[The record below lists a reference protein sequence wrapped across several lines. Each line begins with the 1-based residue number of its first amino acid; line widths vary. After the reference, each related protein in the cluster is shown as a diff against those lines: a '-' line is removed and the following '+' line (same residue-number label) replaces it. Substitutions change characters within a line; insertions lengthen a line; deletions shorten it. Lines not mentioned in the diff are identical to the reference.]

1 MFHDGFW
8 SDGLSARRDR
18 VRILLSG
25 RELVLI
31 GEDDRPFLSLPI
43 AGLRL
48 TEEVYAGRPLRFAH
62 DAHPDARLTVAD
74 HALLERLRPLAPD
87 LGRRYLARHGA
98 ARRLLV
104 WGGALAAVLVAL
116 VLGLPYAARPLAQA
130 VPVEWEAAL
139 GEAVVETLLSGER
152 ECRTPAGIA
161 ALDRLVGRLQA
172 AGGQGYPFQVRVIA
186 DDMVNAFAAPGGQ
199 IVLLGGLL
207 REAQSPE
214 VLAAVLAH
222 EMAHVIERHPTQA
235 IIRRTGYRIALA
247 SLVGD
252 LSGALALIAESGELL
267 LNLAHSRNDEAA
279 ADRYAI
285 RLLQAAG
292 LDSTGLSAF
301 FTQLAEKQ
309 RSAPPE
315 MLRLLSTHPLHAE
328 RIEQARALEQPG
340 EPAMSAAEWAALQ
353 AVCQD

>member
-1 MFHDGFW
+1 MIHDGFW
-8 SDGLSARRDR
+8 NDGLSARRQA

-31 GEDDRPFLSLPI
+31 GNDARPLLSLPV

-48 TEEVYAGRPLRFAH
+48 TEEIYPDRPLRFAH
-62 DAHPDARLTVAD
+62 EAYPDARLTVAD
-74 HALLERLRPLAPD
+74 HALLERLRPLAPN
-87 LGRRYLARHGA
+87 LGHRYLARHGTVQ
-98 ARRLLV
+98 RLLV
-104 WGGALAAVLVAL
+104 WGSVLVVTLAVL

-139 GEAVVETLLSGER
+139 GETIVEALLNGER
-152 ECRTPAGIA
+152 ECRAPAGVT
-161 ALDRLVGRLQA
+161 ALERLVDRLRA
-172 AGGQGYPFQVRVIA
+172 AGGQGYPFRVRVVA
-186 DDMVNAFAAPGGQ
+186 DGTVNAFAAPGGQ
-199 IVLLGGLL
+199 IVLLSGLL

-222 EMAHVIERHPTQA
+222 EMAHVAERHPTQA

-252 LSGALALIAESGELL
+252 LSSAMTLVAESGELL
-267 LNLAHSRNDEAA
+267 LNLAHSRGDEAA

-285 RLLQAAG
+285 QLLQTAG

-301 FTQLAEKQ
+301 FAQLSQ
-309 RSAPPE
+309 QQHSTPPE
-315 MLRLLSTHPLHAE
+315 ALRLLSTHPLHAE

-340 EPAMSAAEWAALQ
+340 QPAMSAVEWAALQ